1 MNIRQKKK
9 MQKRNMKFRYDVDNR
24 GWDFVRNV
32 RISIYTNLYIE
43 ILSLVAKDEQI
54 KINPINI
61 SRAGRDVLK
70 TRDPIRKTSKAF
82 SDKMNELIKERDRLE
97 CIKEGLII

>member
-1 MNIRQKKK
+1 MMNKRQKKK
-9 MQKRNMKFRYDVDNR
+9 MQKRNMRFRYDLDNR

-43 ILSLVAKDEQI
+43 ILSLVIKDGQI

-61 SRAGRDVLK
+61 RRAGRDVLK
-70 TRDPIRKTSKAF
+70 ARDPIRDTAEAF
-82 SDKMNELIKERDRLE
+82 SDKMNELINERDHLK
-97 CIKEGLII
+97 CIKIGR

>member
-43 ILSLVAKDEQI
+43 ILSLATKDEQI

-82 SDKMNELIKERDRLE
+82 SDKMNELIEERDRLE